1 MAGSQQWLIPMV
13 FRKATKEDLPAIIEM
28 IANDTLG
35 RLRERYGD
43 PLPKEYYNAF
53 ERIDGDE
60 NQELI
65 VMENSKKE
73 VVASF
78 QLSFLQYLTYV
89 GGIRC
94 LVENVH
100 VREDQTGKGIG
111 RQMFQWI
118 IERAQEKGVHMV
130 QLTSNKLRPNAIRFY
145 EAIGFTA
152 THEGFKLHL

>member
-1 MAGSQQWLIPMV
+1 MI
-13 FRKATKEDLPAIIEM
+13 FRQATKEDLPSIIEM

-35 RLRERYGD
+35 QLRERFED
-43 PLPKEYYNAF
+43 PLPKEYYSAF
-53 ERIDGDE
+53 ERINTDK

-65 VMENSKKE
+65 VIENSEGE
-73 VVASF
+73 VVATF
-78 QLSFLQYLTYV
+78 QLSFLQYLTYL

-111 RQMFQWI
+111 KQMFQWI
-118 IERAQEKGVHMV
+118 IERAKEKNVHLI

-145 EAIGFTA
+145 EGIGFKA

>member
-1 MAGSQQWLIPMV
+1 
-13 FRKATKEDLPAIIEM
+13 M

-35 RLRERYGD
+35 KLRERYKD
-43 PLPKEYYNAF
+43 PLPKAYYSAF
-53 ERIDGDE
+53 EIIDGDK
-60 NQELI
+60 NQQLMVIEDS
-65 VMENSKKE
+65 VGE

-118 IERAQEKGVHMV
+118 IETAKKKGVHLI

-145 EAIGFTA
+145 EGIGFKA

>member
-1 MAGSQQWLIPMV
+1 MV
-13 FRKATKEDLPAIIEM
+13 YRKATKEDLPAIIEM
-28 IANDTLG
+28 IANDALG
-35 RLRERYGD
+35 QLRERFED
-43 PLPKEYYNAF
+43 PLPNEYYSAF
-53 ERIDGDE
+53 ERINTDK

-65 VMENSKKE
+65 VIENSESE
-73 VVASF
+73 VVATF
-78 QLSFLQYLTYV
+78 QLSFLQYLTYL

-111 RQMFQWI
+111 KQMFQWI
-118 IERAQEKGVHMV
+118 IERAKEKNVHLI

-145 EAIGFTA
+145 EGLGFKA

>member
-1 MAGSQQWLIPMV
+1 MV
-13 FRKATKEDLPAIIEM
+13 YRKATKEDLPAIIEM
-28 IANDTLG
+28 IANDALG
-35 RLRERYGD
+35 QLRERFED
-43 PLPKEYYNAF
+43 PLPKEYYSAF
-53 ERIDGDE
+53 ERINTDK

-65 VMENSKKE
+65 VIENSEGE
-73 VVASF
+73 VVATF

-111 RQMFQWI
+111 KQMFQWI
-118 IERAQEKGVHMV
+118 IERAKEKNVHLI

-145 EAIGFTA
+145 EGLGFKA

>member
-1 MAGSQQWLIPMV
+1 MV
-13 FRKATKEDLPAIIEM
+13 YRKATQEDLVAILEM
-28 IANDTLG
+28 IANDMLG
-35 RLRERYGD
+35 QMRERLED
-43 PLPKEYYNAF
+43 PLPKEYYSAF
-53 ERIDGDE
+53 ERINRDK

-65 VMENSKKE
+65 VLENSQGV
-73 VVASF
+73 VVATF

-111 RQMFQWI
+111 KRMFQWI
-118 IERAQEKGVHMV
+118 IERAKEKNVHLI

-145 EAIGFTA
+145 ESIGFKA

>member
-1 MAGSQQWLIPMV
+1 MI
-13 FRKATKEDLPAIIEM
+13 FRRATKEDLPAIIGM

-35 RLRERYGD
+35 KLRERYGD
-43 PLPKEYYNAF
+43 PLPKAYYSAF
-53 ERIDGDE
+53 EIIDGDK
-60 NQELI
+60 NQQLMVI
-65 VMENSKKE
+65 ENSVGE

-118 IERAQEKGVHMV
+118 IETAKKKGVHLI

-145 EAIGFTA
+145 EGIGFKA

>member
-1 MAGSQQWLIPMV
+1 MT
-13 FRKATKEDLPAIIEM
+13 FRQATKEDLPAIIEM

-35 RLRERYGD
+35 QLREKYED

-53 ERIDGDE
+53 ERIDRDR
-60 NQELI
+60 NQELMVI
-65 VMENSKKE
+65 ENSERE
-73 VVASF
+73 VVGSF

-100 VREDQTGKGIG
+100 VREDQTGQGIG
-111 RQMFQWI
+111 KQMFQWI
-118 IERAQEKGVHMV
+118 IERATEKGAHLI

-145 EAIGFTA
+145 EGIGFKA

>member
-1 MAGSQQWLIPMV
+1 
-13 FRKATKEDLPAIIEM
+13 M

-35 RLRERYGD
+35 HLRERFED

-53 ERIDGDE
+53 ESIDGDR
-60 NQELI
+60 NQELMVI
-65 VMENSKKE
+65 ENSKGE

-111 RQMFQWI
+111 KQMFKWI
-118 IERAQEKGVHMV
+118 IERAKEK
-130 QLTSNKLRPNAIRFY
+130 AFI
-145 EAIGFTA
+145 
-152 THEGFKLHL
+152 

>member
-1 MAGSQQWLIPMV
+1 MV
-13 FRKATKEDLPAIIEM
+13 YRKATKEDLPAIIEM
-28 IANDTLG
+28 IANDALG
-35 RLRERYGD
+35 QLRERFED
-43 PLPKEYYNAF
+43 PLPKEYYSAF
-53 ERIDGDE
+53 ERINTDK

-65 VMENSKKE
+65 VIENSESE
-73 VVASF
+73 VVATF
-78 QLSFLQYLTYV
+78 QLSFLQYLTYL

-111 RQMFQWI
+111 KQMFQWI
-118 IERAQEKGVHMV
+118 IERAKEKGVHLI

-145 EAIGFTA
+145 EGLGFKA

>member
-1 MAGSQQWLIPMV
+1 MV
-13 FRKATKEDLPAIIEM
+13 YRKATKEDLPAIIEM
-28 IANDTLG
+28 IANDALG
-35 RLRERYGD
+35 QLRERFED
-43 PLPKEYYNAF
+43 PLPKEYYSAF
-53 ERIDGDE
+53 ERINTDK

-65 VMENSKKE
+65 VIENSE
-73 VVASF
+73 GDVVATF

-111 RQMFQWI
+111 KQMFQWI
-118 IERAQEKGVHMV
+118 IERAKEKNVHLI

-145 EAIGFTA
+145 EGIGFKA

>member
-1 MAGSQQWLIPMV
+1 MT
-13 FRKATKEDLPAIIEM
+13 FRQATKEDLPAIIEM

-35 RLRERYGD
+35 QLREKYED

-53 ERIDGDE
+53 ERIDRDR
-60 NQELI
+60 NQELMVI
-65 VMENSKKE
+65 ENSERE
-73 VVASF
+73 VVGSF

-100 VREDQTGKGIG
+100 VREDKTGQGIG
-111 RQMFQWI
+111 KQMFQWI
-118 IERAQEKGVHMV
+118 IERAKEKGAHLI

-145 EAIGFTA
+145 EGIGFKA

>member
-1 MAGSQQWLIPMV
+1 MT
-13 FRKATKEDLPAIIEM
+13 FRQAAKEDLPAIIEM
-28 IANDTLG
+28 IAHDSLG
-35 RLRERYGD
+35 QLREKYEE
-43 PLPKEYYNAF
+43 PLPKEYYRAF
-53 ERIDGDE
+53 EIIDGDK
-60 NQELI
+60 NQELMVI
-65 VMENSKKE
+65 ENSHGE

-78 QLSFLQYLTYV
+78 QLSFLQYLTYM
-89 GGIRC
+89 GGMRC

-118 IERAQEKGVHMV
+118 VQRAKKKGVHLV

-145 EAIGFTA
+145 ENIGFKA

>member
-1 MAGSQQWLIPMV
+1 MI
-13 FRKATKEDLPAIIEM
+13 FRRANKEDLPAIIKM

-35 RLRERYGD
+35 KLREQYRD
-43 PLPKEYYNAF
+43 PLPKAYYSAF
-53 ERIDGDE
+53 EIIDGDK
-60 NQELI
+60 NQQLMVI
-65 VMENSKKE
+65 ENSEGE

-111 RQMFQWI
+111 KQMFQWI
-118 IERAQEKGVHMV
+118 IETAKKKGVHLI
-130 QLTSNKLRPNAIRFY
+130 QLTSNKLRPRAIRFY
-145 EAIGFTA
+145 EGIGFKA

>member
-1 MAGSQQWLIPMV
+1 MV

-28 IANDTLG
+28 IANDALG
-35 RLRERYGD
+35 QLRERYED
-43 PLPKEYYNAF
+43 PLPKEYYSAF
-53 ERIDGDE
+53 ERINTDK

-65 VMENSKKE
+65 VIENSE
-73 VVASF
+73 GDVVATF

-111 RQMFQWI
+111 KQMFQWI
-118 IERAQEKGVHMV
+118 IQRAKEKNVHLI

-145 EAIGFTA
+145 EGIGFKA

>member
-1 MAGSQQWLIPMV
+1 MV
-13 FRKATKEDLPAIIEM
+13 YRKATKEDLPAIIEM
-28 IANDTLG
+28 IANDALG
-35 RLRERYGD
+35 QLRERFED
-43 PLPKEYYNAF
+43 PLPEEYYSAF
-53 ERIDGDE
+53 ERINTDK

-65 VMENSKKE
+65 VIENSESE
-73 VVASF
+73 VVATF
-78 QLSFLQYLTYV
+78 QLSFLQYLTYL

-111 RQMFQWI
+111 KQMFQWI
-118 IERAQEKGVHMV
+118 IERAKEKNVHLI

-145 EAIGFTA
+145 EGLGFKA

>member
-1 MAGSQQWLIPMV
+1 MV
-13 FRKATKEDLPAIIEM
+13 YRKATKEDLPAIIEM
-28 IANDTLG
+28 IANDALG
-35 RLRERYGD
+35 QLRERFED
-43 PLPKEYYNAF
+43 PLPEEYYSAF
-53 ERIDGDE
+53 ERINTDK

-65 VMENSKKE
+65 VIENSQGE
-73 VVASF
+73 VVATF
-78 QLSFLQYLTYV
+78 QLSFLQYLTYL

-111 RQMFQWI
+111 KQMFQWI
-118 IERAQEKGVHMV
+118 IERAKEKNVHLI

-145 EAIGFTA
+145 EGIGFKA

>member
-1 MAGSQQWLIPMV
+1 MT
-13 FRKATKEDLPAIIEM
+13 FRQATKEDLPAIIEM

-35 RLRERYGD
+35 QMRERLED
-43 PLPKEYYNAF
+43 PLPKEYYSAF
-53 ERIDGDE
+53 ERINRDK

-65 VMENSKKE
+65 VLENSQGE
-73 VVASF
+73 VVATF

-111 RQMFQWI
+111 KHMFQWI
-118 IERAQEKGVHMV
+118 IERAKEKNVHLI

-145 EAIGFTA
+145 ESIGFKA

>member
-1 MAGSQQWLIPMV
+1 MV
-13 FRKATKEDLPAIIEM
+13 YRKATKEDLPAIIEM
-28 IANDTLG
+28 IANDALG
-35 RLRERYGD
+35 QLRERFED
-43 PLPKEYYNAF
+43 PLPNEYYSAF
-53 ERIDGDE
+53 ERINTDK

-65 VMENSKKE
+65 VIENSESE
-73 VVASF
+73 VVATF

-111 RQMFQWI
+111 KQMFQWI
-118 IERAQEKGVHMV
+118 IERAKEKNVHLI

-145 EAIGFTA
+145 EGIGFKA

>member
-1 MAGSQQWLIPMV
+1 MV
-13 FRKATKEDLPAIIEM
+13 YRKATKEDLPAIIEM
-28 IANDTLG
+28 IANDALG
-35 RLRERYGD
+35 QLRERYED
-43 PLPKEYYNAF
+43 PLPKEYYSAF
-53 ERIDGDE
+53 ERINTDK

-65 VMENSKKE
+65 VIENSESE
-73 VVASF
+73 VVATF
-78 QLSFLQYLTYV
+78 QLSFLQYLTYL

-111 RQMFQWI
+111 KQMFQWI
-118 IERAQEKGVHMV
+118 IERAKEKNVHLI

-145 EAIGFTA
+145 EGLGFKA

>member
-1 MAGSQQWLIPMV
+1 MT
-13 FRKATKEDLPAIIEM
+13 FRRATKEDLPAIIEM
-28 IANDTLG
+28 IANDALG
-35 RLRERYGD
+35 HLRERYKN
-43 PLPKEYYNAF
+43 PLPKEYYSAF
-53 ERIDGDE
+53 ERIDGDS

-65 VMENSKKE
+65 AIENSEGE

-111 RQMFQWI
+111 KQMFQWI
-118 IERAQEKGVHMV
+118 IQRAKEKRVHLI

-145 EAIGFTA
+145 EGIGFKA

>member
-1 MAGSQQWLIPMV
+1 MV
-13 FRKATKEDLPAIIEM
+13 YRKATQEDLVAIIEM
-28 IANDTLG
+28 IANDMLG
-35 RLRERYGD
+35 QMRERLED
-43 PLPKEYYNAF
+43 PLPKEYYSAF
-53 ERIDGDE
+53 ERINRDK

-65 VMENSKKE
+65 VLENSQGE
-73 VVASF
+73 VVATF

-111 RQMFQWI
+111 KRMFQWI
-118 IERAQEKGVHMV
+118 IERAKEKNVHLI

-145 EAIGFTA
+145 ESIGFKA

>member
-1 MAGSQQWLIPMV
+1 
-13 FRKATKEDLPAIIEM
+13 M

-35 RLRERYGD
+35 QLRERFED
-43 PLPKEYYNAF
+43 PLPKEYYSAF
-53 ERIDGDE
+53 ERINTDK

-65 VMENSKKE
+65 VIENSEGE
-73 VVASF
+73 VVATF
-78 QLSFLQYLTYV
+78 QLSFLQYLTYL

-111 RQMFQWI
+111 KQMFQWI
-118 IERAQEKGVHMV
+118 IERAKEKNVHLI

-145 EAIGFTA
+145 EGIGFKA

>member
-1 MAGSQQWLIPMV
+1 MII
-13 FRKATKEDLPAIIEM
+13 RKATKEDLPSIVQM

-35 RLRERYGD
+35 QLREKFGD
-43 PLPKEYYNAF
+43 PLPGEYYRAF
-53 ERIDGDE
+53 EIIDADK
-60 NQELI
+60 NQELM
-65 VMENSKKE
+65 VLEDSLGE
-73 VVASF
+73 VVATF

-111 RQMFQWI
+111 KQMFQWI
-118 IERAQEKGVHMV
+118 VQRAKKKGVHLV

-145 EAIGFTA
+145 ENIGFKA

>member
-1 MAGSQQWLIPMV
+1 MT
-13 FRKATKEDLPAIIEM
+13 FRQATKEDLPSIIEM

-35 RLRERYGD
+35 HLRERFED

-53 ERIDGDE
+53 ESIDGDR
-60 NQELI
+60 NQELMVI
-65 VMENSKKE
+65 ENSKGE

-111 RQMFQWI
+111 KQMFQWI
-118 IERAQEKGVHMV
+118 IERAKEKGVHLV

-145 EAIGFTA
+145 EGIGFKA

>member
-1 MAGSQQWLIPMV
+1 MV
-13 FRKATKEDLPAIIEM
+13 YRKATKEDLPAIIEM
-28 IANDTLG
+28 IANDALG
-35 RLRERYGD
+35 QLRERFED
-43 PLPKEYYNAF
+43 PLPKEYYSAF
-53 ERIDGDE
+53 ERINTDK

-65 VMENSKKE
+65 VIENSE
-73 VVASF
+73 GDVVATF

-111 RQMFQWI
+111 KQMFQWI
-118 IERAQEKGVHMV
+118 IERAKEKNVHLI

-145 EAIGFTA
+145 EGLGFKA

>member
-1 MAGSQQWLIPMV
+1 MV
-13 FRKATKEDLPAIIEM
+13 YRKATKEDLPAIIEM
-28 IANDTLG
+28 IANDALG
-35 RLRERYGD
+35 QLRERFED
-43 PLPKEYYNAF
+43 PLPKEYYSAF
-53 ERIDGDE
+53 ERINTDK

-65 VMENSKKE
+65 VIENSESE
-73 VVASF
+73 VVATF

-111 RQMFQWI
+111 KQMFQWI
-118 IERAQEKGVHMV
+118 IERAKEKNVHLI

-145 EAIGFTA
+145 EGIGFKA

>member
-1 MAGSQQWLIPMV
+1 MI
-13 FRKATKEDLPAIIEM
+13 FRRATKADLPTIIEM
-28 IANDTLG
+28 IASDTLG
-35 RLRERYGD
+35 QLREKDED
-43 PLPKEYYNAF
+43 PLPLEYYRAF
-53 ERIDGDE
+53 DLIDEDK
-60 NQELI
+60 NQELM
-65 VMENSKKE
+65 VVVNLEGE

-111 RQMFQWI
+111 KQMFQWI
-118 IERAQEKGVHMV
+118 IQRAKDKGVHLV

-145 EAIGFTA
+145 EGIGFKA

>member
-1 MAGSQQWLIPMV
+1 MV
-13 FRKATKEDLPAIIEM
+13 YRKATKEDLPAIIEM
-28 IANDTLG
+28 IANDALG
-35 RLRERYGD
+35 QLRERFED
-43 PLPKEYYNAF
+43 PLPNEYYSAF
-53 ERIDGDE
+53 ERINTDK

-65 VMENSKKE
+65 VIENSESE
-73 VVASF
+73 VVATF
-78 QLSFLQYLTYV
+78 QLSFLQYLTYL

-111 RQMFQWI
+111 KQMFQWI
-118 IERAQEKGVHMV
+118 IERAKEKNVHLI

-145 EAIGFTA
+145 EGIGFKA

>member
-1 MAGSQQWLIPMV
+1 MV
-13 FRKATKEDLPAIIEM
+13 YRKATKEDLPAIIEM
-28 IANDTLG
+28 IANDALG
-35 RLRERYGD
+35 QLRERFED
-43 PLPKEYYNAF
+43 PLPKEYYSAF
-53 ERIDGDE
+53 ERINTDK

-65 VMENSKKE
+65 VIENSEGE
-73 VVASF
+73 VVATF
-78 QLSFLQYLTYV
+78 QLSFLQYLTYL

-111 RQMFQWI
+111 KQMFQWI
-118 IERAQEKGVHMV
+118 IERAKEKNVHLI

-145 EAIGFTA
+145 EGIGFKA

>member
-1 MAGSQQWLIPMV
+1 MV
-13 FRKATKEDLPAIIEM
+13 YRKATKEDLPAIIEM
-28 IANDTLG
+28 IANDALG
-35 RLRERYGD
+35 QLRERFED
-43 PLPKEYYNAF
+43 PLPKEYYSAF
-53 ERIDGDE
+53 ERINTDK

-65 VMENSKKE
+65 VIENSESE
-73 VVASF
+73 VVATF

-111 RQMFQWI
+111 KQMFQWI
-118 IERAQEKGVHMV
+118 IERAKEKNVHLI

-145 EAIGFTA
+145 EGIGFKA
-152 THEGFKLHL
+152 THEGFKLHLYISQIKIP

>member
-1 MAGSQQWLIPMV
+1 MV
-13 FRKATKEDLPAIIEM
+13 YRKATKEDLPAIIEM
-28 IANDTLG
+28 IANDALG
-35 RLRERYGD
+35 QLRERFED
-43 PLPKEYYNAF
+43 PLPEEYYSAF
-53 ERIDGDE
+53 ERINTDK

-65 VMENSKKE
+65 VIENSE
-73 VVASF
+73 GDVVATF

-111 RQMFQWI
+111 KQMFQWV
-118 IERAQEKGVHMV
+118 IERAKEKGVHLI

-145 EAIGFTA
+145 EGLGFKA